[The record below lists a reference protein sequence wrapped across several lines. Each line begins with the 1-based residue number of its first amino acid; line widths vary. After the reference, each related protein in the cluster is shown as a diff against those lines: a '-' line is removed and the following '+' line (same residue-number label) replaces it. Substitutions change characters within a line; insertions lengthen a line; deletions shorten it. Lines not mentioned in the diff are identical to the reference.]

1 MHAAELGVFGQ
12 KQSRTQV
19 RQDSLSGEKRTF
31 GMQRTWKTVTTGV
44 ALTIALSASAALAAQ
59 NVANASQKG
68 SLLMFPLIDV
78 SSGYRTVIR
87 IANDAGAGISVKCYY
102 MNQTKGRN
110 DFVFRLTPKQA
121 ATWDVRSGAGDPTSV
136 NPFPVGFDDGYGG
149 STEIGELICFAVN
162 LSGEAQVAWNHLSG
176 TATVYH
182 IDDSENA
189 NAYEYNSWN
198 FTART
203 TVNNNSRPF
212 GVAGQL
218 DLSGTDGPG
227 QYDACPLYNIAHF
240 TPTDIRGSGN
250 STRIGVSSCFQDL
263 RQDYTP
269 TFTKLNLPVWNAQ
282 EVAFTGAYECADS
295 THSFELS
302 VRDIDKGGANT
313 SYQALGTE
321 TAQMQIRGVASSQCA
336 PLITVATG
344 LVAVAVSS
352 SSAGATAVTTNH
364 AGVSPVIGSVKWDP
378 FDTTPTSPSS
388 R

>member
-1 MHAAELGVFGQ
+1 
-12 KQSRTQV
+12 
-19 RQDSLSGEKRTF
+19 
-31 GMQRTWKTVTTGV
+31 
-44 ALTIALSASAALAAQ
+44 
-59 NVANASQKG
+59 
-68 SLLMFPLIDV
+68 MFPLIDV
-78 SSGYRTVIR
+78 SEGYRTVIR

-121 ATWDVRSGAGDPTSV
+121 ATWDVRSGAGDPISV

-149 STEIGELICFAVN
+149 SMEIGELICFAVN
-162 LSGEAQVAWNHLSG
+162 QSGEAQVAWNHLSG
-176 TATVYH
+176 TATVYQAPV
-182 IDDSENA
+182 EKA
-189 NAYEYNSWN
+189 PEAYEYNSWN

-212 GVAGQL
+212 GIPGQL
-218 DLSGTDGPG
+218 DLSGVDGPG
-227 QYDACPLYNIAHF
+227 QYDACPLYNIVHF
-240 TPTDIRGSGN
+240 TPTDISESGN

-269 TFTKLNLPVWNAQ
+269 TFTKLNLPVWNAN

-302 VRDIDKGGANT
+302 ERDIDKGGANT
-313 SYQALGTE
+313 SYRALGTE
-321 TAQMQIRGVASSQCA
+321 TAQLQIRGVASSQCA
-336 PLITVATG
+336 TDPATVATG

-352 SSAGATAVTTNH
+352 SGAGATAVTANH
-364 AGVSPVIGSVKWDP
+364 AGVSPVVGSVKWDP
-378 FDTTPTSPSS
+378 FDSTPTSPSS